1 MKPPP
6 QLEITERQF
15 TAQIAELAKMFK
27 WTRYH
32 TWLSRYS
39 PPGFPDE
46 VLIRPPR
53 LIFAELKRDTGK
65 LTDAQQGWVDILQQI
80 PAIEVYVWRPADLND
95 IARILQ

>member
-53 LIFAELKRDTGK
+53 LIF
-65 LTDAQQGWVDILQQI
+65 VDILQQI